1 MSSIG
6 LIFRESGQL
15 DTVPNDWIPEP
26 LGVRSNV
33 TEIVEGILRAVPL
46 DSLALTVTVESED
59 ENADP
64 RTISVSG
71 VWQDD
76 ERSVIRA
83 LCLALDAKFYDAEA
97 ADFIEL

>member
-15 DTVPNDWIPEP
+15 DTVPNDWTPEP

-46 DSLALTVTVESED
+46 NSLALTVRIESED
-59 ENADP
+59 ENADL

-71 VWQDD
+71 VWGDD

-97 ADFIEL
+97 ADFVEL

>member
-15 DTVPNDWIPEP
+15 DTVPNDWIPEL

-33 TEIVEGILRAVPL
+33 TEIVEGILRAVL
-46 DSLALTVTVESED
+46 FDSLALTVRIEIED
-59 ENADP
+59 ENADL

-71 VWQDD
+71 VWGGD

-97 ADFIEL
+97 ADFAEL

>member
-6 LIFRESGQL
+6 LIFRESRQL

-33 TEIVEGILRAVPL
+33 TEIVDGILRVVPL

-59 ENADP
+59 ENSDP

-71 VWQDD
+71 VWGDD
-76 ERSVIRA
+76 EMSVIRA

-97 ADFIEL
+97 ADFVEL